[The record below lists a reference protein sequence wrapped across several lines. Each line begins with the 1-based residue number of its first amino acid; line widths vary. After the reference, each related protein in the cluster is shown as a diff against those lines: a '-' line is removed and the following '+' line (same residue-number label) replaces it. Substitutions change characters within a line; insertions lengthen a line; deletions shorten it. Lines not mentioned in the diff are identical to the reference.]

1 MDSSLPKEVIFL
13 IQGECVPKVRTP
25 AQAVKSKQRKFLLL
39 IVDGMEPEAACRK
52 IWPKVAPVEH
62 IAKVMNEPKFK
73 LAYSYL
79 IEHRYSKEAILQK
92 AVAVASDT
100 EIKSSERVNALKLA
114 AQLAGHITQLPA
126 SPKGKAKSE
135 GVDWKLVE
143 LARKAEAHGHQA

>member
-1 MDSSLPKEVIFL
+1 
-13 IQGECVPKVRTP
+13 VPKVRTP

-39 IVDGMEPEAACRK
+39 IVDGMEPEEACRK

-73 LAYSYL
+73 AAYSYL

-114 AQLAGHITQLPA
+114 AQLAGHITQLPVG
-126 SPKGKAKSE
+126 PKGKAKSE

-143 LARKAEAHGHQA
+143 LARKAETDGYQKVS